1 MHLPHHQ
8 EMLRNAAT
16 HGGIDAVMNII
27 REENSAALHIETGE
41 HETLS
46 QRVFLNQP
54 ARNLPMKGF
63 VNHVDW
69 AKVAEATRI
78 AHLHS
83 NGTKA
88 ARNRSEAT
96 DAASALA

>member
-8 EMLRNAAT
+8 QMLSNAAK
-16 HGGIDAVMNII
+16 HGGIAAVMNII
-27 REENSAALHIETGE
+27 REENSAALHIESGE
-41 HETLS
+41 RETLS

-54 ARNLPMKGF
+54 ARNIPMKGF

-69 AKVAEATRI
+69 AKVEAATRL
-78 AHLHS
+78 AQLHS

-88 ARNRSEAT
+88 ASKISEAT

>member
-8 EMLRNAAT
+8 EMLRNAAK
-16 HGGIDAVMNII
+16 HGGIDAVMHII

-41 HETLS
+41 RETLS

-69 AKVAEATRI
+69 AMVAEATRI

-83 NGTKA
+83 SGTRA
-88 ARNRSEAT
+88 ASSNNEAT
-96 DAASALA
+96 NAASALA